1 MVIAIIKKSR
11 PLIKR
16 DPLPLYFV
24 TDVCWQSSGNFEGCG
39 VTDRDGDACTDAC
52 SNVTSVDADGNVD
65 TGTDA
70 CCNVTSFDADGNV
83 DGGTDA
89 CSNITSV
96 DADGNVDGGTDDDFE
111 FEIVGPTVFDTRY
124 ETNNIILL

>member
-24 TDVCWQSSGNFEGCG
+24 TDACWQPSGNVEGCG
-39 VTDRDGDACTDAC
+39 VTDRDGDGGTDAC

-65 TGTDA
+65 
-70 CCNVTSFDADGNV
+70 
-83 DGGTDA
+83 GGTDS
-89 CSNITSV
+89 CWNVTSV
-96 DADGNVDGGTDDDFE
+96 DADGNVDGGTDACCSVDADGNVDGGTDEDFE
-111 FEIVGPTVFDTRY
+111 FEIVGATVFDTRN
-124 ETNNIILL
+124 ERNNIIPL